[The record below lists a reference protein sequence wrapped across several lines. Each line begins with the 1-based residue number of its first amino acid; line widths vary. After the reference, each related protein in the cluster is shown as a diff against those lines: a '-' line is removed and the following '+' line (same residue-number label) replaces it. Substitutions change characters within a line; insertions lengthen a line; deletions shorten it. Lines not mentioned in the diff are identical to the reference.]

1 MTKQRALTQLE
12 LVPGSNA
19 GERDWV
25 KASWRRADGSGGS
38 VWAQLRRKREHAWY
52 VSRLQVDLPTGELLR
67 DIPLAKI
74 EAAANA
80 SEPIRRAVAEGVRA
94 KHPPRTK
101 LERPAGRK
109 LDEQFYGQVAVAYI
123 DAVVYGLP
131 PAKTLAEDSD
141 TPLGTVNRWI
151 AKARELGYLQKTTP
165 GKARA

>member
-1 MTKQRALTQLE
+1 
-12 LVPGSNA
+12 
-19 GERDWV
+19 
-25 KASWRRADGSGGS
+25 
-38 VWAQLRRKREHAWY
+38 
-52 VSRLQVDLPTGELLR
+52 LPTGELLR

-80 SEPIRRAVAEGVRA
+80 SEPIRRAVAAGVRA

-101 LERPAGRK
+101 LERPPARK
-109 LDEQFYGQVAVAYI
+109 LDEQFYGQVAAAYI

-151 AKARELGYLQKTTP
+151 ARARELGYLQQTTP